1 MPTSR
6 ESLGLI
12 AVASLSAVLFVA
24 SFTYSIGHAIDD
36 GIHIVTAQAM
46 ATGQGLR
53 LISDPGSPVSTQFP
67 PALSLLLVPVL
78 WIFPH
83 VPDNVIP
90 LKLIPAACAVLF
102 VVVSWYWFRRYHPCA
117 MAFWLTTLVALNP
130 ETVRFS
136 GSVIAEM
143 GYGFASVVSI
153 IYLERIQDSGGGKE
167 MRRTL
172 ILAILAITA
181 AYLFRSVGLA
191 LVLAAVGTMLL
202 HRRWSAAAL
211 IAIGFLICASP
222 WLMKGALVGTPEY
235 QEQFWLNDLENP
247 ELGTIEIP
255 GLVDRAFVNAPA
267 YFLTSIPN
275 HLFPPLGGQRV
286 IALFQSASMTSVLT
300 VIQISISLLALMGF
314 VYRLRNRWGF
324 VDLYM
329 VVYFGILMIWHTRL
343 QWKYLAPITPILLL
357 YFTQGIQWSL
367 SYVPSIRR
375 YSRTILTCVFALMVM
390 GAAMRSTDYLDR
402 GWLFGGADDPYRP
415 AYEWIKNSTP
425 EDSILMGF
433 DHLALYLYTG
443 RKAVAA
449 SMSNRP
455 DVSMAYIQRAR
466 ADFFVTGRTI
476 VKGTGPSLDEKYLIP
491 VIERYPDIFSLVYSD
506 QASAIDVYSVYSPVS
521 EP

>member
-1 MPTSR
+1 MTTSR

-12 AVASLSAVLFVA
+12 AITSLSAVLFIA
-24 SFTYSIGHAIDD
+24 SFTYSVGHAIDD

-53 LISDPGSPVSTQFP
+53 LISDPAGPVSTQFP

-117 MAFWLTTLVALNP
+117 TAFWLTSLVALNP

-143 GYGFASVVSI
+143 GYGFATMLSI
-153 IYLERIQDSGGGKE
+153 ICFERTQESGSNKD
-167 MRRTL
+167 MRRAL

-202 HRRWSAAAL
+202 RRRWSAAAL

-235 QEQFWLNDLENP
+235 QQQFWLNDLENP
-247 ELGTIEIP
+247 ELGTIGIQ
-255 GLVDRAFVNAPA
+255 GLVDRSLVNAPA
-267 YFLTSIPN
+267 YLLTAIPN

-286 IALFQSASMTSVLT
+286 IALFQSGRVLSVLT
-300 VIQISISLLALMGF
+300 AVQISISLLVLMGF
-314 VYRLRNRWGF
+314 LYRLRNRWGF

-357 YFTQGIQWSL
+357 YLTQGIQWAL
-367 SYVPSIRR
+367 SYVPSAQG
-375 YSRTILTCVFALMVM
+375 YSKRILTCVFVLMIM
-390 GAAMRSTDYLDR
+390 GAAIRSADYLER

-443 RKAVAA
+443 RQAVAA

-455 DVSMAYIQRAR
+455 DVSMAYVRGTKP
-466 ADFFVTGRTI
+466 DFFVTGRTI
-476 VKGTGPSLDEKYLIP
+476 VKGTGPSLDEKYLLP
-491 VIERYPDIFSLVYSD
+491 VIEQYPEIFSLVYSD
-506 QASAIDVYSVYSPVS
+506 NASSIDVYSVHLPVA